1 MQILRKRFV
10 LSTDMAALS
19 HGFKPSISRR
29 SFVIEVCTTSFPGS
43 SPSSLSHGLKRG
55 QTLKQGTAN
64 ENAAKV
70 GSNKGSDQRE
80 NDK

>member
-1 MQILRKRFV
+1 MFWSALIL
-10 LSTDMAALS
+10 A
-19 HGFKPSISRR
+19 
-29 SFVIEVCTTSFPGS
+29 
-43 SPSSLSHGLKRG
+43 